1 MHKFGT
7 MRMKVNQ
14 SRSFLPPPFQSGKL
28 AALVLTKRIS
38 ASRNEIEIYPCICQR
53 YIYVKEAGVDVVPRE
68 SLNTRK

>member
-1 MHKFGT
+1 

-14 SRSFLPPPFQSGKL
+14 SRSFLPRLVQSAKL

-38 ASRNEIEIYPCICQR
+38 ASRNEVEIYPCIYQG
-53 YIYVKEAGVDVVPRE
+53 YIYVKEPDVDVVACE

>member
-1 MHKFGT
+1 MRKFGT

-14 SRSFLPPPFQSGKL
+14 SRSFLPRPVQSGKL

-53 YIYVKEAGVDVVPRE
+53 YIYVKEAGVDVVARE